1 MSVKRGAKSSVIEL
15 RDSLH
20 WWARPQILS
29 THILA
34 ARSISSRRR
43 SLWILAVFN
52 VSTSESLQFSPFCKS
67 YNWLFFGKKEGL
79 QYLKNTTKMSH
90 SNQWMWAMWAFKL
103 RSEAAMLQSETFW
116 IFSTTVDRLCFVV
129 GKLTFNFGFVS
140 GTGKQKF
147 YDLFASFPTF
157 YGKFFRAWWHVG
169 KWGGKFWLMIIIV
182 VCSFLF
188 NFLFAG
194 RLKKCNWSLPHVSF
208 SNVENLFTQRFC
220 SFKLLALS
228 LFLLFQSFPYL

>member
-90 SNQWMWAMWAFKL
+90 SNQ
-103 RSEAAMLQSETFW
+103 SEWNSFSFAQKSLFYKVRLLER
-116 IFSTTVDRLCFVV
+116 FSTIVDRLCFVV
-129 GKLTFNFGFVS
+129 GKLSLLILVLCREQGS
-140 GTGKQKF
+140 K
-147 YDLFASFPTF
+147 SF
-157 YGKFFRAWWHVG
+157 
-169 KWGGKFWLMIIIV
+169 MI
-182 VCSFLF
+182 CL
-188 NFLFAG
+188 
-194 RLKKCNWSLPHVSF
+194 
-208 SNVENLFTQRFC
+208 
-220 SFKLLALS
+220 
-228 LFLLFQSFPYL
+228 LLFQLFMGSFSGLDDMLENEEANFGWWLLLWFVLFSSIFCSQAAWKSVIGHFHTCHFQMLKTYLHNVFAPLSFLL

>member
-90 SNQWMWAMWAFKL
+90 SNQ
-103 RSEAAMLQSETFW
+103 SECKSFSFAQKSLCYKVRLLER
-116 IFSTTVDRLCFVV
+116 FSTIVDRLCFVV
-129 GKLTFNFGFVS
+129 GKLSLLILVLCREQGS
-140 GTGKQKF
+140 K
-147 YDLFASFPTF
+147 SF
-157 YGKFFRAWWHVG
+157 
-169 KWGGKFWLMIIIV
+169 MI
-182 VCSFLF
+182 CL
-188 NFLFAG
+188 
-194 RLKKCNWSLPHVSF
+194 
-208 SNVENLFTQRFC
+208 
-220 SFKLLALS
+220 
-228 LFLLFQSFPYL
+228 LLFQLFMGSFSGLDDMLENEEANFGWWLLLWFVLFSSIFCSQAAWKSVIGHFHTCHFQMLKTYLHNVLAPLSFLL